1 MLGLHDH
8 VRTARSLLSRVV
20 EGLSNGSTWPLETN
34 PENKSPRLQ
43 FANHDAPGGR
53 GVQRE
58 LAYESVAISTPTSEA
73 TTSSVTEQ
81 NPPLQFCFLPL
92 IYQKIEFC

>member
-1 MLGLHDH
+1 M
-8 VRTARSLLSRVV
+8 V

-81 NPPLQFCFLPL
+81 NPPLQFRFLPL
-92 IYQKIEFC
+92 IFQKIKIC